1 MIIEEFVQI
10 PGPTFLLL
18 FAGLALNIIIIC
30 WLWINAD
37 GSITY
42 QLPDLTR
49 FDSIAIAQLRG
60 GRKLAIQTAI
70 FQLYDQ
76 KLIYF
81 SGEGKDAKVKIW
93 KQSQPP
99 SGAVE
104 NEIYQFVQSRKK
116 LSDLFSDSG
125 LQERIDTHLDP
136 IQREL
141 EQLHL
146 ARTKSDRMR
155 VWTITALVYLIM
167 LGIGG
172 AKLFLGIARGRPVLF
187 LVLLLIASVI
197 VAFVILKPT
206 SSPTRLGRRYLK
218 EMEKHFGWMKES
230 IERGRVPE
238 GVDPS
243 LTIAIFGAGVLS
255 GSALYQP
262 YREVLSPEKEW
273 GIAWG
278 SGGGVG
284 GGGCSG
290 GCGGGGCGGGG
301 CGGCGG

>member
-1 MIIEEFVQI
+1 MIEEFVQI
-10 PGPTFLLL
+10 PGPTFLML
-18 FAGLALNIIIIC
+18 FVGLVTVTISIC
-30 WLWINAD
+30 WLWIRAD
-37 GSITY
+37 GSYKY

-60 GRKLAIQTAI
+60 GRKLAVQTAM

-81 SGEGKDAKVKIW
+81 SGEGRDAKVKIW

-104 NEIYQFVQSRKK
+104 NEIYRFVQSEKK

-125 LQERIDTHLDP
+125 LQERIDTHLDL

-146 ARTKSDRMR
+146 SRTKSNRMR
-155 VWTITALVYLIM
+155 VWTITALAYLIM

-172 AKLFLGIARGRPVLF
+172 TKLLLGIARGRPVIF

-197 VAFVILKPT
+197 AAFVILKPT
-206 SSPTRLGRRYLK
+206 SIPTRLGRRYLK
-218 EMEKHFGWMKES
+218 EMEKHFGWVKES

-238 GVDPS
+238 GIDPS

-255 GSALYQP
+255 GSTLYQP
-262 YREVLSPEKEW
+262 YREVFSPEKDQG
-273 GIAWG
+273 GIWG
-278 SGGGVG
+278 SGGWVG